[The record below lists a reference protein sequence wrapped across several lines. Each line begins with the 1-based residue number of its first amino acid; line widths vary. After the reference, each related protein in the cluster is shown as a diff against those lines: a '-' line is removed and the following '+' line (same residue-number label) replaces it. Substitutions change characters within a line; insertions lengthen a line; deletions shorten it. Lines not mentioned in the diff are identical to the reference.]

1 MTDATR
7 LLNALNGG
15 DARASAELLPLVY
28 EELRRLARGQM
39 AQERGEHT
47 LQATALVHEAYLR
60 LIDDAQAQ
68 WGSRRHFFS
77 AAAEAMRRILI
88 DHARR
93 KNAVKHGGEHRRVE
107 LHDDLPAISSPCDEV
122 TDLLALSDALDQ
134 LAVKDSE
141 LAELVKLVFF
151 VGLSLDETAD
161 ALGMSRATAYRR
173 WAFARA
179 WLHDAITG
187 SAAQAGAVD
196 SAAKPNLP

>member
-15 DARASAELLPLVY
+15 DPRASAELLPLVY
-28 EELRRLARGQM
+28 DELRQLARGQM
-39 AQERGEHT
+39 VRERGEHT

-60 LIDDAQAQ
+60 LIDVEQMQ
-68 WGSRRHFFS
+68 WDGRRHFFS

-93 KNAVKHGGEHRRVE
+93 RNAHKHGGDHRRVE

-122 TDLLALSDALDQ
+122 TDLLSLNDALDQ
-134 LAVKDSE
+134 LAAKDGD

-151 VGLSLDETAD
+151 VGMSLDEASD
-161 ALGMSRATAYRR
+161 ALSISRATAYRR

-187 SAAQAGAVD
+187 DDSQEGGILPAQKAN
-196 SAAKPNLP
+196 PP